1 MGFQTTNK
9 TPGIALLAGSGCL
22 PKHIL
27 ASLVQKDIKPLLI
40 ALENDV
46 DVDLFEYCINNNIIN
61 ISIAITELGKL
72 IKTLKEHKI
81 SKIILAGG
89 VSSRPSL
96 RDLKFDKYSFVAFQK
111 LFLALKKGD
120 DSLLSAFIKLLEFYN
135 VDVIGAEY
143 FVPELLAPF
152 NSVITS
158 VKTCKRSKKDIEVA
172 CKALN
177 LLAPLDLGQAAVSI
191 GGRLVAVE
199 GPEGTDAMLRRVQEL
214 RSLGKIVA
222 KGGVLV
228 KITKTGQ
235 EKRVDLPTIG
245 LNTIEEAHKAALS
258 GIAIE
263 SGASFILDK
272 DQTIKLANKYNL
284 FIQTISIAEHHN
296 ESY

>member
-9 TPGIALLAGSGCL
+9 TPSITLLAGSGCL

-27 ASLVQKDIKPLLI
+27 TSLLQKEITPLVI
-40 ALENDV
+40 ALENNV
-46 DVDLFEYCINNNIIN
+46 DADLVEYCINNDIVN
-61 ISIAITELGKL
+61 ISISISELGRL
-72 IKTLKEHKI
+72 IKTLKEYKI
-81 SKIILAGG
+81 TKIILAGG

-111 LFLALKKGD
+111 LFLSLKKGD
-120 DSLLSAFIKLLEFYN
+120 DSLLSAFIKLLESYK
-135 VDVIGAEY
+135 VQVIGAEH
-143 FVPELLAPF
+143 FVPELLAPP

-158 VKTCKRSKKDIEVA
+158 TKTCKRSKKDIDIA

-177 LLAPLDLGQAAVSI
+177 LLAPLDLGQAAVAV
-191 GGRLVAVE
+191 GGRLVAME
-199 GPEGTDAMLRRVQEL
+199 GPEGTDAMLRRVQKL
-214 RSLGKIVA
+214 RSLGKIIS

-245 LNTIEEAHKAALS
+245 LNTIEEVHKAGLS

-272 DQTIKLANKYNL
+272 DQTIRLANQHSL

-296 ESY
+296 EEN